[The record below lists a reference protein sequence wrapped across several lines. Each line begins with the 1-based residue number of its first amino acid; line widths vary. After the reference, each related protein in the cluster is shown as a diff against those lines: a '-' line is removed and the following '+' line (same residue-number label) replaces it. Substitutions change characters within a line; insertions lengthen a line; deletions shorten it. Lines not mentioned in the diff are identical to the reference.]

1 MDSKTINDNYA
12 IQKLTDELNDL
23 KTSLMSL
30 TQEVSMLKAG
40 FKNQRK
46 RALYEKNNPYNF

>member
-40 FKNQRK
+40 FRNQRK